1 MFRIKTIGKNKAV
14 FLSPFVFTEDQT
26 EKKIN
31 SIKKWLTRW
40 NWPKF
45 EIVPVKKWP
54 EHAVWKERHPIF
66 DPMLSESMRI
76 LGQLED
82 MWEKLFVREYAK
94 AKKEEEENDNA

>member
-1 MFRIKTIGKNKAV
+1 MTMFRIKTTHKNKAV
-14 FLSPFVFTEDQT
+14 FYSPFVFTEAQA

-40 NWPKF
+40 DWPKF

-54 EHAVWKERHPIF
+54 EHAVYEKTHPIF
-66 DPMLSESMRI
+66 DPMVNESMGM

-82 MWEKLFVREYAK
+82 MWGKMFAREYAK
-94 AKKEEEENDNA
+94 AQKSGI